1 MKRKEYTM
9 PISEVVVLQLSNEY
23 LERTLAG
30 QSKVPVGGE
39 TDDDDEDPE
48 VDEYVLNSNQLLG
61 NNTMCNCKY
70 NYLQ

>member
-1 MKRKEYTM
+1 M

-30 QSKVPVGGE
+30 QSKVPIGGE
-39 TDDDDEDPE
+39 NRWRRWRPRSRW
-48 VDEYVLNSNQLLG
+48 YVLNSNQLLG

-70 NYLQ
+70 NYL